1 MYGFGLRLKTLREQ
15 RKLSQKQLAV
25 KINKSTAAI
34 SSYEC
39 DRQIP
44 PTEVMQ
50 SIAKAL
56 GVSLGYLVGNEEI
69 AVYSSDSFSCSQQEV
84 IELLFSEFL
93 QPTSNDGVLSEQ
105 QIQILQ
111 KLIFLFSASPSD
123 NAK

>member
-84 IELLFSEFL
+84 IELLFSEFV

-111 KLIFLFSASPSD
+111 KLIFLFSAPLSD

>member
-15 RKLSQKQLAV
+15 RELSQKQLAV

-84 IELLFSEFL
+84 IELLFSEFV

-111 KLIFLFSASPSD
+111 KLIFLFSAPLSD

>member
-69 AVYSSDSFSCSQQEV
+69 AVYSSDFFSCSQQEV

-111 KLIFLFSASPSD
+111 KLIFLFSAPPSD